1 MDQKCG
7 NFRHE
12 TGRQER
18 GREGGKKRPRERG
31 ADLTVTEHLR
41 NDTHSCRYV
50 LTFSDLNPV
59 TNLWSSHYLYLKDE
73 ETEV

>member
-1 MDQKCG
+1 MDQKWG

-12 TGRQER
+12 TGRRER
-18 GREGGKKRPRERG
+18 GRERGKKRPRERG
-31 ADLTVTEHLR
+31 ADLMVTEHLR

-50 LTFSDLNPV
+50 LTFSDLNPI
-59 TNLWSSHYLYLKDE
+59 TNLWSSLYLKDE